1 MKPKWSALLGAAL
14 LAVVALIAGLL
25 VLGPKTVAAGSAA
38 ADPSVAPVEDAAELA
53 ATTDERPNMVLILM
67 DDFSLDLLRTMPEAT
82 RMAAEGATYQNSFV
96 IDSLCCPSR
105 AALLTGQTPHHTK
118 VLTNTQND
126 PEHPVGG
133 WSAFQRYGN
142 LEKQFSIGLQE
153 AGYTTGFVGKYINA
167 YEATI
172 GSDGKRVPPPKVPGW
187 DSWNALLGG
196 AYGGW
201 GYQSTFLD
209 GNGAVQLRNH
219 PRPPTSAGPA
229 VKDAGYAGN
238 VTRDYALAFI
248 KKHSIEKHRDGRKPY
263 FLEIAAYGPHSRLGH
278 HYPGLDTWF
287 PPAFADQAPAGNPAG
302 GNCGRV
308 ECADLT
314 LKDLVGYGD
323 DRWDNAPTYLGRGG
337 RTSPAPAWRT
347 NKVSLSDE
355 TGLSQYRDRARMVQ
369 SIDRMIAQVREAAG
383 EDTYTVLTSDN
394 GFHLGQHQLNGG
406 KGAPYDSDTRVP
418 LVVVGPDVVPGKRSQ
433 FVNNIDLAPT
443 FLDIAGA
450 PTPAYVSGNSFAD
463 TLSRP
468 RLPGGR
474 YAFFEHTYA
483 RSHPG
488 EVDLDKGSGGTID
501 IIPSYIAV
509 RGSQGLLVRFDLD
522 KSWKGTDYAYELYR
536 YDRPWEDRNVFAE
549 DHAKQYARD
558 LMRRLNAYEGCAP
571 AVCRALTR

>member
-1 MKPKWSALLGAAL
+1 MKPTWSALLGVAL
-14 LAVVALIAGLL
+14 LAVVALVVGLL
-25 VLGPKTVAAGSAA
+25 VAGPKAVVAGPAAAGQSAA
-38 ADPSVAPVEDAAELA
+38 AVAEPAAELA
-53 ATTDERPNMVLILM
+53 ATTDEHPDIVLILM
-67 DDFSLDLLRTMPEAT
+67 DDFSLELLRTMPEAT
-82 RMAAEGATYQNSFV
+82 KMAAEGATYQNSFV

-133 WSAFQRYGN
+133 WSAFRRYGN

-153 AGYTTGFVGKYINA
+153 AGYTTGFVGKFINA
-167 YEATI
+167 YEA
-172 GSDGKRVPPPKVPGW
+172 SVDPDGNRVPPPKVPGW

-209 GNGAVQLRNH
+209 DDGEVRLRHH
-219 PRPPTSAGPA
+219 PRPPTSATVA
-229 VKDAGYAGN
+229 VKDAAYATN
-238 VTRDYALAFI
+238 VTRDYALDFI
-248 KKHSIEKHRDGRKPY
+248 EEHRDDEEPY

-278 HYPGLDTWF
+278 HYPGLETWF
-287 PPAFADQAPAGNPAG
+287 PPAFADQAPAGDPAG
-302 GNCGRV
+302 GNCGRLDCV
-308 ECADLT
+308 ELT
-314 LKDLVGYGD
+314 LADLVGYDD
-323 DRWDNAPTYLGRGG
+323 DRQDNAPTYLHRGG

-347 NKVSLSDE
+347 NKVSLSAE
-355 TGLSQYRDRARMVQ
+355 TALSQYRDRARMVQ
-369 SIDRMIAQVREAAG
+369 SIDRMVTQVREAAG
-383 EDTYTVLTSDN
+383 DDAYIVLTSDN

-450 PTPAYVSGNSFAD
+450 PIPAYVSGSSFAD
-463 TLSRP
+463 TLGRP
-468 RLPGGR
+468 RVPGGR

-483 RSHPG
+483 KAHPG
-488 EVDLDKGSGGTID
+488 EVDLDRGSGGTID

-549 DHAKQYARD
+549 DHAEPYARD
-558 LMRRLNAYEGCAP
+558 LMRRLEAYEGCAP

>member
-1 MKPKWSALLGAAL
+1 MNPKWSALLGAGL

-25 VLGPKTVAAGSAA
+25 VVGPKTVAAGSAA
-38 ADPSVAPVEDAAELA
+38 ADPSAAPVEEPAAELA

-67 DDFSLDLLRTMPEAT
+67 DDFSLELLRTMPEAT

-142 LEKQFSIGLQE
+142 VEKQFSIGLQE

-172 GSDGKRVPPPKVPGW
+172 GADGKRVPPPKVPGW

-201 GYQSTFLD
+201 GYQTTYLD
-209 GNGAVQLRNH
+209 GAGEVQLHNH
-219 PRPPTSAGPA
+219 PQPA
-229 VKDAGYAGN
+229 RNASVPEKDAAYATN
-238 VTRDYALAFI
+238 VTRDYALDFI
-248 KKHSIEKHRDGRKPY
+248 NAHRDEEEPY

-287 PPAFADQAPAGNPAG
+287 PPAFADQAPAGDPAG

-323 DRWDNAPTYLGRGG
+323 DRSDNAPTYLGRGG

-355 TGLSQYRDRARMVQ
+355 TALSQYRDRARMVQ
-369 SIDRMIAQVREAAG
+369 SIDRMITQVREAAG
-383 EDTYTVLTSDN
+383 EDTYIMLTSDN

-418 LVVVGPDVVPGKRSQ
+418 MVVVGPDVVPGKRGQ

-450 PTPAYVSGNSFAD
+450 PTPSYVSGSSFAD

-483 RSHPG
+483 KSHPG
-488 EVDLDKGSGGTID
+488 EVDLDSGSGGTVD

-549 DHAKQYARD
+549 DHAKPYARD

>member
-1 MKPKWSALLGAAL
+1 MNPKWSALLGAAL

-25 VLGPKTVAAGSAA
+25 VLGPRTVVAGSAA
-38 ADPSVAPVEDAAELA
+38 ADPTAVPVEGAAELA
-53 ATTDERPNMVLILM
+53 ATTDERPDIILILM
-67 DDFSLDLLRTMPEAT
+67 DDFSLELLRTMPEAT
-82 RMAAEGATYQNSFV
+82 RMAAEGATYENAFV

-118 VLTNTQND
+118 VLTNTEND

-142 LEKQFSIGLQE
+142 LDKQFSIGLQE

-167 YEATI
+167 YEATT
-172 GSDGKRVPPPKVPGW
+172 GPDGKRVPPAKVPGW

-196 AYGGW
+196 AYAGW

-209 GNGAVQLRNH
+209 DNGAVQLRNH

-229 VKDAGYAGN
+229 EKDAGYATN
-238 VTRDYALAFI
+238 VTRDYALDFI
-248 KKHSIEKHRDGRKPY
+248 TRHRDDEEPY
-263 FLEIAAYGPHSRLGH
+263 FLEIATYGPHSRLGH

-287 PPAFADQAPAGNPAG
+287 PPAFADQAPADDPEG

-314 LKDLVGYGD
+314 LTDLVGYGD
-323 DRWDNAPTYLGRGG
+323 DRSDNAPTYLGRGG
-337 RTSPAPAWRT
+337 GTSAAPAWRT

-355 TGLSQYRDRARMVQ
+355 TALSQYRDRARMVQ
-369 SIDRMIAQVREAAG
+369 SIDRMITQVREAAG
-383 EDTYTVLTSDN
+383 ENTYIVVTSDN
-394 GFHLGQHQLNGG
+394 GYHLGQHQLNGG

-450 PTPAYVSGNSFAD
+450 PTPAYVSGSSFAQS
-463 TLSRP
+463 LSRP

-483 RSHPG
+483 KAHPG
-488 EVDLDKGSGGTID
+488 EVDLDRGSGGTID
-501 IIPSYIAV
+501 IIPSYLAV

-549 DHAKQYARD
+549 DHAKPYARD

-571 AVCRALTR
+571 AACRALTR

>member
-1 MKPKWSALLGAAL
+1 MKLKWSLLLAVALA
-14 LAVVALIAGLL
+14 AVVALGAGVL
-25 VLGPKTVAAGSAA
+25 VIGPTSTSAESAESTAA
-38 ADPSVAPVEDAAELA
+38 AESEQGADAAAELA
-53 ATTDERPNMVLILM
+53 ATADERADIVLILM
-67 DDFSLDLLRTMPEAT
+67 DDFSLELLRTMPEAT
-82 RMAAEGATYQNSFV
+82 RMAAEGATYANAFV

-118 VLTNTQND
+118 VLTNTEND

-133 WSAFQRYGN
+133 WSAFRRYGN
-142 LEKQFSIGLQE
+142 VAKQFSLGLQQ

-167 YEATI
+167 YEATVAA
-172 GSDGKRVPPPKVPGW
+172 DGTRIPPPKVAGW

-209 GNGAVQLRNH
+209 ADGSVRLRH
-219 PRPPTSAGPA
+219 HRQPPASAPTA
-229 VKDAGYAGN
+229 VKDAAYATS
-238 VTRDYALAFI
+238 VTRDYALDFI
-248 KKHSIEKHRDGRKPY
+248 RRHRPEEEPY
-263 FLEIAAYGPHSRLGH
+263 FLEISAYGPHSRLGH

-287 PPAFADQAPAGNPAG
+287 PPAFADQAPAGDPTG
-302 GNCGRV
+302 GDCGRFDCG
-308 ECADLT
+308 ELT
-314 LKDLVGYGD
+314 LSDLVGYGD
-323 DRWDNAPTYLGRGG
+323 DRADNAPTYLGRDG

-347 NKVSLSDE
+347 NKVSLSEE
-355 TGLSQYRDRARMVQ
+355 TALSQYRDRARMVQ
-369 SIDRMIAQVREAAG
+369 SIDRMITQVRAAAG
-383 EDTYTVLTSDN
+383 EDAYIVLTSDN

-406 KGAPYDSDTRVP
+406 KGTPYDSDTRVP
-418 LVVVGPDVVPGKRSQ
+418 LVVVGPDVVPGTRTQ

-443 FLDIAGA
+443 FLDLADA
-450 PTPAYVSGNSFAD
+450 PIPAYVSGSSFAP
-463 TLSRP
+463 TLSRR

-488 EVDLDKGSGGTID
+488 EVDLDSGSGGTID

-522 KSWKGTDYAYELYR
+522 RSWRGTDYAYELYR

-549 DHAKQYARD
+549 DHTKPYARD
-558 LMRRLNAYEGCAP
+558 LMRRLTDFEGCRP
-571 AVCRALTR
+571 ARCRALTR